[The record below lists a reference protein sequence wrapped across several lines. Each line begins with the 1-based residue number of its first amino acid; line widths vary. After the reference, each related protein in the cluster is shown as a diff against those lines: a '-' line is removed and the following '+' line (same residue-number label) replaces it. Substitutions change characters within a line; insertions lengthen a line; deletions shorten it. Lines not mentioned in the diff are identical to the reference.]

1 MKSIGC
7 NGNAVFVDLMRNPV
21 MRSVHSESK
30 LNTEDPRSVSARISV
45 DYYYISMNLD
55 LEAKQAKITNHLS
68 DIPILLDLEATW
80 ANKIVC
86 LHNMLLFP
94 NSPTKTKMATK

>member
-7 NGNAVFVDLMRNPV
+7 NGNAVFVDLMGNPV
-21 MRSVHSESK
+21 MRSVDSDRK

-45 DYYYISMNLD
+45 DYYYISMIVGW
-55 LEAKQAKITNHLS
+55 EVKQVMKSIGCNGNAVFV
-68 DIPILLDLEATW
+68 DWEATW

-86 LHNMLLFP
+86 LYNMLLFP